1 MIGVYRLDCFSVLA
15 DLGSC
20 SVEVI
25 HIWDQGSA
33 VDLSDPETPR
43 LRREAGFWS
52 TCLPP
57 DYEIQLGVSLS
68 ERHLLLNRQWHRVTD
83 DAPCVKDGNNT
94 DTPMS

>member
-33 VDLSDPETPR
+33 VDLSGKSKRCMSQTSITNNYGEDPETPR

-57 DYEIQLGVSLS
+57 DYEI
-68 ERHLLLNRQWHRVTD
+68 
-83 DAPCVKDGNNT
+83 
-94 DTPMS
+94 